1 MWAQRDQLQAYQ
13 FLRRRVVSALV
24 AGDANHP
31 ASPSRR
37 LLVGCAVGLACA
49 LLVTAGFGVY
59 GLLSPG
65 GGADWQKSGQ
75 VLLDRDTGAT
85 YVLGADKRLHPMLNY
100 ASARLLAGGDGS
112 ATVQVSAS
120 ALDAAP
126 RGATLGIPGAPD
138 TLPADGDL
146 LRGPWAVCTRQP
158 ADRPADAAPVTTA
171 LLGARP
177 AGTAVPASAGL
188 LLHAPDGT
196 GYLLAGGRRYR
207 VDGGAVL
214 VALGLDR
221 ATPVPV
227 GWSFLD
233 ALPVGPDLKPIT
245 VTDAGTPKR
254 VGSLS
259 TVVGQVL
266 RVRSVGGGPRYYVVR
281 DDGVY
286 PVGATEASLVLAADG
301 LGGQDVPAS
310 ALGDAVRPAEPAGYP
325 AHPPHPLS
333 PPAAMAV
340 CVSGGRTTLGT
351 VPSAAVTVRGGDART
366 ADRVYLPPGRG
377 ALVETSP
384 GQATPGQAGPTS
396 AGPGRAGTVWLVT
409 DQGIRYPIA
418 GGAARA
424 ALGYGST
431 RPDRVPAGTLAL
443 FPIGPTLSTAAAGR
457 TAAQ

>member
-1 MWAQRDQLQAYQ
+1 MWTQRDQLQAYQ

-37 LLVGCAVGLACA
+37 LLIGCAVGLACA
-49 LLVTAGFGVY
+49 LLATAGFGVY

-65 GGADWQKSGQ
+65 SGADWQKSGQ

-120 ALDAAP
+120 VLGAAP

-138 TLPADGDL
+138 TLPSADDL
-146 LRGPWAVCTRQP
+146 LRGPWAVCTQRP
-158 ADRPADAAPVTTA
+158 ADRPANAAPVTTA

-177 AGTAVPASAGL
+177 TGAAVPARAGL
-188 LLHAPDGT
+188 LLRGPDGT

-221 ATPVPV
+221 AAPVPV

-233 ALPVGPDLKPIT
+233 ALPAGPDLKPIP
-245 VTDAGTPKR
+245 VTDAGTAKR
-254 VGSLS
+254 IGSLS

-266 RVRSVGGGPRYYVVR
+266 RVRPVNGGPRYYLVR

-286 PVGATEASLVLAADG
+286 PVGETEASLVLAA
-301 LGGQDVPAS
+301 GGPGERDVPAS
-310 ALGDAVRPAEPAGYP
+310 ALGDAVRPAESSSYP
-325 AHPPHPLS
+325 ARPPRPLS
-333 PPAAMAV
+333 PPAATAV
-340 CVSGGRTTLGT
+340 CVSGGRITLGA
-351 VPSAAVTVRGGDART
+351 VPSAAVTVRGGDTRT
-366 ADRVYLPPGRG
+366 ADRVYLPPARG
-377 ALVETSP
+377 ALV
-384 GQATPGQAGPTS
+384 
-396 AGPGRAGTVWLVT
+396 RAGTVWLVT

-418 GGAARA
+418 DGAARS
-424 ALGYGST
+424 ALGYGSVH
-431 RPDRVPAGTLAL
+431 PARVPAGTLAL